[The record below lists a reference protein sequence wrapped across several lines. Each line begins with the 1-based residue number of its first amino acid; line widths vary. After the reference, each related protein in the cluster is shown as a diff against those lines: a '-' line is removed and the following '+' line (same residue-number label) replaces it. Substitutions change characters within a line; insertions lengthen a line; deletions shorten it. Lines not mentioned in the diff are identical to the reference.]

1 MYIFFGVMS
10 TQIPLFLIRLV
21 IFLLLSFKISLHILD
36 TSLLSDVFF
45 ASVFSQTM
53 TCLFILLALSLAK
66 QKFLILMK
74 SSLSFISFMVH
85 LLWYFKTYCYTQFHV
100 DIFSNVI
107 Y

>member
-1 MYIFFGVMS
+1 MFTCLLLMYIFFGVMS
-10 TQIPLFLIRLV
+10 THIPLFLIKFIVSLV
-21 IFLLLSFKISLHILD
+21 LSFKISLYVLD

-85 LLWYFKTYCYTQFHV
+85 LL
-100 DIFSNVI
+100 
-107 Y
+107 